1 MAVLRVVRQER
12 PGDALVQRFGCRQ
25 EALDFSPGKLFGR
38 FVNML
43 LCSASAAARKRSI
56 SARESCSEGLFWPLA
71 LSIEGVAA
79 TRTIILHARPSDKRL
94 AGLT

>member
-1 MAVLRVVRQER
+1 MNFALWPVMVSIDFNRGPWTLRRAWQCSLWYAR
-12 PGDALVQRFGCRQ
+12 SGPA
-25 EALDFSPGKLFGR
+25 
-38 FVNML
+38 ML
-43 LCSASAAARKRSI
+43 LCSASAAARRSI